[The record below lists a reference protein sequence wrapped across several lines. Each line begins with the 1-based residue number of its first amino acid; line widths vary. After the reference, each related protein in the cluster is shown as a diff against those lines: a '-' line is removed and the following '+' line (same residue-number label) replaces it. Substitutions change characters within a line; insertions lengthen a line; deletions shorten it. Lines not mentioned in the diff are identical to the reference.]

1 MLHINNL
8 VCRVEGRLLINNA
21 SFALRPRTRL
31 GLVGRNGTGKSTL
44 IRIIK
49 GELDPISGEARI
61 RKGARL
67 GSVDQEAP
75 GGPQTIMDFVL
86 SADTEREALL
96 EAAKTETEPHKI
108 AEIQTRLADINAY
121 SAEARAGAILHG
133 LGFST
138 EEQRHPCSSFSG
150 GWRMR
155 ASLASMLFA
164 APDLLLLDEPTNYL
178 DLEGAIWLE
187 THLKKFP
194 GAVLVVSH
202 DRDLLNTAVHQ
213 IAHLRAGKITIF
225 EGGYDSF
232 EKQLAERQ
240 RLDMALRSRQEE
252 ERRHLQAFVDRFRY
266 KASKAKQAQSRVKR
280 LEKMRPIAT
289 IVENPVAPFDLPS
302 PKRPMAPPMI
312 RFEDASVG
320 YEPGKPILSNLN
332 LALDPDDRIALL
344 GRNGQGKSTFAK
356 LIAGKLAVMNGRM
369 KHHKRMQVAYFAQ
382 HQLDVLDPAETPYTH
397 VKARMEEATEAQR
410 RARLARFGL
419 GAEHAETPVGDLS
432 GGEKARLLLNL
443 IAFEGPHLLILDEP
457 TNHLDMD
464 SRAALADALDAYEG
478 AVLLISHDRF
488 LIERS
493 IDRLWIV
500 QGGTVRTYDGDMD
513 DYRRQ
518 MGEKERKAPSETKVQ
533 AGQAKRQAKAERRES
548 LAPMR
553 RNIARLEAEL
563 ERLRMGVEQID
574 IALAKPELYERDP
587 EQATTLNVKR
597 TRALRRIDEI
607 EDLWLEA
614 QEAFEQ
620 ARNQP

>member
-8 VCRVEGRLLINNA
+8 VCRVDGRLLLDNV
-21 SFALRPRTRL
+21 SFALLPKTRL

-44 IRIIK
+44 LRIIK
-49 GELDPISGEARI
+49 GELDPISGETRI
-61 RKGARL
+61 RKGARV
-67 GSVDQEAP
+67 GAVDQEAP
-75 GGPQTIMDFVL
+75 GGPQSIMDFVL
-86 SADTEREALL
+86 SADTERQSLLQQAEQEA
-96 EAAKTETEPHKI
+96 EPHKI
-108 AEIQTRLADINAY
+108 AEIQTRLADIDAY
-121 SAEARAGAILHG
+121 SAEARAGTILHG
-133 LGFST
+133 LGFT
-138 EEQRHPCSSFSG
+138 TQEQKQPCSSFSG

-187 THLKKFP
+187 THLKRFA
-194 GAVLVVSH
+194 GAVFIVSH

-213 IAHLRAGKITIF
+213 IAHLRGGKVTLF

-240 RLDMALRSRQEE
+240 RLDMALRGRQEE

-302 PKRPMAPPMI
+302 PARSMAPPMI
-312 RFEDASVG
+312 RFENASVG
-320 YEPGKPILSNLN
+320 YAPGKPVLSNIN

-356 LIAGKLAVMNGRM
+356 LIAGKLAVMSGRM
-369 KHHKRMQVAYFAQ
+369 KHHKRMQIAYFAQ
-382 HQLDVLDPAETPYTH
+382 HQLDVLTPSETPYTH
-397 VKARMEEATEAQR
+397 VRERMEEATEAQR
-410 RARLARFGL
+410 RSRLARFGL
-419 GAEHAETPVGDLS
+419 GAAHAETPVGDLS

-443 IAFEGPHLLILDEP
+443 IAFDGPHLLILDEP

-464 SRAALADALDAYEG
+464 SRAALADALDEYEG

-500 QGGTVRTYDGDMD
+500 QGGTVQPYEGDME
-513 DYRRQ
+513 DYRSQ
-518 MGEKERKAPSETKVQ
+518 MGEKERKAASPLKVN
-533 AGQAKRQAKAERRES
+533 AGLAKRQAQAERREA
-548 LAPMR
+548 LAPLR
-553 RNIARLEAEL
+553 RNIEKLESEL
-563 ERLRMGVEQID
+563 ERLKDGIVQID
-574 IALAKPELYERDP
+574 AALAKPELYERNP
-587 EQATTLNVKR
+587 EQATTFNVKR
-597 TRALRRIDEI
+597 TRALKRIE
-607 EDLWLEA
+607 EVENLWFEA
-614 QEAFEQ
+614 QEALER
-620 ARNQP
+620 ARNQ

>member
-8 VCRVEGRLLINNA
+8 VCRVEGRLLIDNV
-21 SFALRPRTRL
+21 SFALLPKTRM

-44 IRIIK
+44 LRVIK
-49 GELDPISGEARI
+49 GEMDAISGETRI
-61 RKGARL
+61 RKGARM
-67 GSVDQEAP
+67 GAVDQEAP
-75 GGPQTIMDFVL
+75 GGTQTIMDFVL
-86 SADTEREALL
+86 SADTERAALL
-96 EAAKTETEPHKI
+96 VAAKTEADPETI
-108 AEIQTRLADINAY
+108 AHIQTRLADINAY
-121 SAEARAGAILHG
+121 SAEARAGTILHG
-133 LGFST
+133 LGFTSQ
-138 EEQRHPCSSFSG
+138 EQQNPCSSFSG

-187 THLKKFP
+187 AHLKRFA
-194 GAVLVVSH
+194 GAVLIVSH
-202 DRDLLNTAVHQ
+202 DRDLLNSSVHQ
-213 IAHLRAGKITIF
+213 IAHLNAGKVTLY

-240 RLDMALRSRQEE
+240 RLDMAMRGKQEE
-252 ERRHLQAFVDRFRY
+252 ERRRLQGFVDRFRY
-266 KASKAKQAQSRVKR
+266 SATKAKQAQSRVKR

-289 IVENPVAPFDLPS
+289 IVENPVAPFDLPG

-320 YEPGKPILSNLN
+320 YEPGKPILSKLN
-332 LALDPDDRIALL
+332 LAFDPDDRIALL

-356 LIAGKLAVMNGRM
+356 LIAGKLDVMNGRM

-382 HQLDVLDPAETPYTH
+382 HQLDVLNPAETPYTH
-397 VKARMEEATEAQR
+397 VCALMEGATEAQR
-410 RARLARFGL
+410 RSRLARFGL
-419 GAEHAETPVGDLS
+419 GVQHAETPVCDLS

-443 IAFEGPHLLILDEP
+443 IAFNGPHLLILDEP

-500 QGGTVRTYDGDMD
+500 QDGTVSNYDGDMD
-513 DYRRQ
+513 DYRCQ
-518 MGEKERKAPSETKVQ
+518 MGEKERKAQTPGKVQ
-533 AGQAKRQAKAERRES
+533 AGLAIRQAKADRREA

-553 RNIARLEAEL
+553 RNIARLEAEI
-563 ERLRMGVEQID
+563 ERLRDGVTQID
-574 IALAKPELYERDP
+574 AALAKPELYERDP
-587 EQATTLNVKR
+587 EQATIFNMKR
-597 TRALRRIDEI
+597 TRTLKRLDEI
-607 EDLWLEA
+607 ENMWLVA
-614 QEAFEQ
+614 QEDYER
-620 ARNQP
+620 ARNQ

>member
-44 IRIIK
+44 IRVIK
-49 GELDPISGEARI
+49 GELDPISGESRI

-86 SADTEREALL
+86 SADIEREALL
-96 EAAKTETEPHKI
+96 KAAESETEPHKI
-108 AEIQTRLADINAY
+108 ADIQTRLADIGAY
-121 SAEARAGAILHG
+121 SAEARAGVILHG

-138 EEQRHPCSSFSG
+138 MEQGQPCSSFSG

-187 THLKKFP
+187 THLKRFP
-194 GAVLVVSH
+194 GAVLVISH

-240 RLDMALRSRQEE
+240 RLDMALRSRQDE

-302 PKRPMAPPMI
+302 PKRAMAPPMI

-356 LIAGKLAVMNGRM
+356 LIAGKLAVMSGRM

-382 HQLDVLDPAETPYTH
+382 HQLDVLDPVETPYTH
-397 VKARMEEATEAQR
+397 VKTRMLEATEAQR
-410 RARLARFGL
+410 RSRLARFGL
-419 GAEHAETPVGDLS
+419 GVEHAETPVGDLS

-464 SRAALADALDAYEG
+464 SRAALADALDAYDG

-518 MGEKERKAPSETKVQ
+518 MGEKERKAPSEVKVQ

-563 ERLRMGVEQID
+563 DRLRAGTVQID
-574 IALAKPELYERDP
+574 AALAKPELYERDP

-597 TRALRRIDEI
+597 TRTLKRIDEI

-614 QEAFEQ
+614 QEGFEQ
-620 ARNQP
+620 ARNE

>member
-8 VCRVEGRLLINNA
+8 VCRVEGRLLIDNV
-21 SFALRPRTRL
+21 SFALLPRTRM

-44 IRIIK
+44 LRVIK
-49 GELDPISGEARI
+49 GELDSVSGETRI
-61 RKGARL
+61 RKGARF

-75 GGPQTIMDFVL
+75 GGPQSIMDFVL
-86 SADTEREALL
+86 SADTERAELL
-96 EAAKTETEPHKI
+96 EAAKNETEPEKI
-108 AEIQTRLADINAY
+108 ADIQTRLADIGAY

-138 EEQRHPCSSFSG
+138 EEQNNPCSTFSG

-187 THLKKFP
+187 THLKRFP
-194 GAVLVVSH
+194 GAVLIVSH

-213 IAHLRAGKITIF
+213 IAHLNAGKVTIY

-240 RLDMALRSRQEE
+240 RLDMAMRGRQEE
-252 ERRHLQAFVDRFRY
+252 ERRRLQGFVDRFRY
-266 KASKAKQAQSRVKR
+266 SASKARQAQSRVKR
-280 LEKMRPIAT
+280 LEKMQPIAT
-289 IVENPVAPFDLPS
+289 IVENPVAPFDLPG

-320 YEPGKPILSNLN
+320 YEPGKPILSKLN

-356 LIAGKLAVMNGRM
+356 LLAGRLAVMGGRM
-369 KHHKRMQVAYFAQ
+369 KYHKRMQVAYFAQ
-382 HQLDVLDPAETPYTH
+382 HQLDVLTPAETAYTH
-397 VKARMEEATEAQR
+397 VCSLMEGATEAQR
-410 RARLARFGL
+410 RSRLARFGL
-419 GAEHAETPVGDLS
+419 GAQHAETPVGDLS

-443 IAFEGPHLLILDEP
+443 IAFNGPHLLILDEP

-464 SRAALADALDAYEG
+464 SRAALADALDDYEG

-500 QGGTVRTYDGDMD
+500 QGGTVRNYDGDMD

-518 MGEKERKAPSETKVQ
+518 MGEKERKAPAQLKVQ
-533 AGQAKRQAKAERRES
+533 ASLARRQDKADRREA

-563 ERLRMGVEQID
+563 ERLRNGVKQIEA
-574 IALAKPELYERDP
+574 ALAKPELYERDS
-587 EQATTLNVKR
+587 EQAVSFNVKR
-597 TRALRRIDEI
+597 TRTLKRIE
-607 EDLWLEA
+607 EVENLWLEA
-614 QEAFEQ
+614 QENFEQ
-620 ARNQP
+620 ARNQ